1 MKINLPKSSGHSPKN
16 AFLVR
21 WVLDFIQGNTIYDR
35 VKSDVVLPVIPKF
48 SKNSTVSI
56 EYGISHGKIGVVLVK
71 VEDDKKSKKYL
82 SFHLEFSTFKAQE
95 ISKIIII
102 TE

>member
-16 AFLVR
+16 VFLVQ
-21 WVLDFIQGNTIYDR
+21 WVLDFIQGNTIDDR
-35 VKSDVVLPVIPKF
+35 VKDEAILPAIPEF
-48 SKNSTVSI
+48 SKNSIISI

-71 VEDDKKSKKYL
+71 VEDDKAKKYL

-95 ISKIIII
+95 ISKVIIIK
-102 TE
+102 E

>member
-21 WVLDFIQGNTIYDR
+21 WVLDFIQGNTIDDR
-35 VKSDVVLPVIPKF
+35 VKSDVVLPAIPKF
-48 SKNSTVSI
+48 SKNSIISI

-71 VEDDKKSKKYL
+71 VEDDKAKKFL
-82 SFHLEFSTFKAQE
+82 SFHLEFATLKAQE
-95 ISKIIII
+95 ISKVMIIK
-102 TE
+102 E